1 MMLWDSTGQ
10 TWAWQKESRQVLNQ
24 ASTESEHWRRS
35 FHLVAYRSHRRLPV
49 NGTTGNRTNPVLC
62 TNFHIWHLM
71 TRSGHETRRPKSPN
85 WTFPVLFAFGL
96 LNRPLDFNETLVQP
110 VDTRLPLDVSSG
122 RRHLSSRT
130 RRDTDPS
137 RPASQGENYRS
148 ITPTTS
154 SKIPLLWQVFPPIQ
168 IMIKNY
174 TFWTIQLMIKN
185 YTFWYVFY
193 KLGNIM
199 FGLNNLLCILNL

>member
-1 MMLWDSTGQ
+1 MWPVLFHLWDEAVEQHANVDSTGQ
-10 TWAWQKESRQVLNQ
+10 TWAWQQESRQVLNQ

-85 WTFPVLFAFGL
+85 WTFSVLFAFGL

-137 RPASQGENYRS
+137 RPASQGENYGPLHQLLPAKSNYRGRS
-148 ITPTTS
+148 
-154 SKIPLLWQVFPPIQ
+154 PILFNWWER
-168 IMIKNY
+168 IIC
-174 TFWTIQLMIKN
+174 FDSC
-185 YTFWYVFY
+185 FR
-193 KLGNIM
+193 
-199 FGLNNLLCILNL
+199 NLAILCLT